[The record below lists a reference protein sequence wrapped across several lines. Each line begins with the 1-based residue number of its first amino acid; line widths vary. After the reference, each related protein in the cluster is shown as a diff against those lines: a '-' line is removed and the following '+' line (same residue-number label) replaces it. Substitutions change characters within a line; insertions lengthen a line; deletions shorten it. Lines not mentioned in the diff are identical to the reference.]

1 LGDRVDFSPKIRLPL
16 QFLAAI
22 IVIFP
27 LLFNMP
33 KAKVFMGDVGS
44 ILLGFSFAA
53 IVVILSKSPLD
64 FVCLAGFL
72 FPFYADELTTM
83 AVRIRNGEN
92 LLRPHR
98 KHLYQLL
105 ANEKGIAHWKVSM
118 GYGLLQL
125 FIGVAVIRIRPV
137 GLVAVIVLLGVCFL
151 GFSLFGFSV
160 RRSVERKA

>member
-1 LGDRVDFSPKIRLPL
+1 MVGTANIY
-16 QFLAAI
+16 
-22 IVIFP
+22 
-27 LLFNMP
+27 N
-33 KAKVFMGDVGS
+33 FMDGIDG
-44 ILLGFSFAA
+44 IAA
-53 IVVILSKSPLD
+53 IVVILSKSILD

-83 AVRIRNGEN
+83 AVRIRDGEN

-98 KHLYQLL
+98 RHLYQLL
-105 ANEKGIAHWKVSM
+105 ANEKGIAHWKISIA
-118 GYGLLQL
+118 YGLLQL

-160 RRSVERKA
+160 RRSVERKG

>member
-1 LGDRVDFSPKIRLPL
+1 
-16 QFLAAI
+16 
-22 IVIFP
+22 
-27 LLFNMP
+27 
-33 KAKVFMGDVGS
+33 MGDVGS

-53 IVVILSKSPLD
+53 IVVFFSKSPLD